1 METIGFTYK
10 KSGKAMKSV
19 GFTSDKYREIGAASR
34 DMLKFWSGLTLE
46 LETRVRVRMEHQQMI
61 NRWV

>member
-1 METIGFTYK
+1 
-10 KSGKAMKSV
+10 MKSV
-19 GFTSDKYREIGAASR
+19 GFTWDKYREIGAASR